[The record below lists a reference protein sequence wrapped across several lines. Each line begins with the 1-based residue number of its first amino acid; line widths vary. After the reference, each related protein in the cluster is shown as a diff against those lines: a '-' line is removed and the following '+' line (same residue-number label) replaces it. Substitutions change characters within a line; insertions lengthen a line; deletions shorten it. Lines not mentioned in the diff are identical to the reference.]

1 MNASFRMWIIKTRIA
16 RGLSL
21 NRKYSE
27 YVLTSPNSKVT
38 YGPFSSEVKAK
49 EQANKLN
56 LSAPVPQYPTN
67 WRSIAARFVAS
78 LR

>member
-1 MNASFRMWIIKTRIA
+1 MWTIQTRMV
-16 RGLSL
+16 RGL

-38 YGPFSSEVKAK
+38 YGPFPSEAKAK

-56 LSAPVPQYPTN
+56 RSAPVLQYPT
-67 WRSIAARFVAS
+67 RQSLTARLVAS
-78 LR
+78 FR